1 MVHGQKLG
9 RKSKLYT
16 GSPYTW
22 PKGTYQRAPGT
33 HLLIIYDDK
42 CLMMLTEKFRCVPGD
57 AHYIT
62 SFMWEK
68 IDNA

>member
-1 MVHGQKLG
+1 MPEKFTGDTKL
-9 RKSKLYT
+9 
-16 GSPYTW
+16 W

-33 HLLIIYDDK
+33 HLLIICDDK
-42 CLMMLTEKFRCVPGD
+42 CLMLTEKFRCVPGD